1 MPQDVQDLIDYDDMF
16 DIEELADP
24 RDMRWRP
31 EDVELDEIE
40 F

>member
-1 MPQDVQDLIDYDDMF
+1 MPREVLDLIDYDDVF